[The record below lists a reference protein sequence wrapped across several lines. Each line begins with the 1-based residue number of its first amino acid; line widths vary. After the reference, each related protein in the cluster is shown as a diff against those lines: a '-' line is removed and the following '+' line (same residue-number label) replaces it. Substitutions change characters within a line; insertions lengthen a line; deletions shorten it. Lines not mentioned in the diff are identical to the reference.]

1 MKIAGKI
8 HFEPKKTKNKKESQ
22 KHPETTSER
31 PSKTKTRILW
41 RAKLYLSSKASNFVE
56 WYDFLY
62 L

>member
-1 MKIAGKI
+1 
-8 HFEPKKTKNKKESQ
+8 
-22 KHPETTSER
+22 
-31 PSKTKTRILW
+31 LW

>member
-31 PSKTKTRILW
+31 PSKTKTRIL
-41 RAKLYLSSKASNFVE
+41 
-56 WYDFLY
+56 
-62 L
+62 